1 MLAIRGYDVT
11 TIKSYKD
18 LTVWQKAIELTIAV
32 YALTDK
38 FPREEQY
45 GLSAQMRRAA
55 VSIASNIAEGRSRG
69 TRKDFVQFLRIAL
82 GSGAELTT
90 QIEIIRR
97 LPQMR
102 GIGFDH
108 IDSLLEQIMKMLHAL
123 IKSLKP
129 NS

>member
-1 MLAIRGYDVT
+1 MT

-18 LTVWQKAIELTIAV
+18 LTVWQKAIELAITV

-45 GLSAQMRRAA
+45 GLSIQMRRAA

-69 TRKDFVQFLRIAL
+69 TRKDFAQFLRIAL

-90 QIEIIRR
+90 QVEITKR

-102 GIGFDH
+102 EIDFGR
-108 IDSLLEQIMKMLHAL
+108 IDSLLKQIMKMLHAL
-123 IKSLKP
+123 IKNLTART
-129 NS
+129 

>member
-1 MLAIRGYDVT
+1 M
-11 TIKSYKD
+11 KSYKD
-18 LTVWQKAIELTIAV
+18 LTVWQKAIELAITV

-45 GLSAQMRRAA
+45 GLSIQMRRAA

-69 TRKDFVQFLRIAL
+69 TRKDFAQFLRIAL

-90 QIEIIRR
+90 QVEITKR

-102 GIGFDH
+102 EIDFGR
-108 IDSLLEQIMKMLHAL
+108 IDSLLKQIMKMLHAL
-123 IKSLKP
+123 IKNLTART
-129 NS
+129 